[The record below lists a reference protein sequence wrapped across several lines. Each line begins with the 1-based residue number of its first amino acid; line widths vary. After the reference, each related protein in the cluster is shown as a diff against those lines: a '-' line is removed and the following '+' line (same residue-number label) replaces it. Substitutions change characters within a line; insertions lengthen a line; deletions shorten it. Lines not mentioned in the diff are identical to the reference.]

1 MDGLSPIQTYLV
13 SFFVVFEVRDV
24 LESATGEAQLTATPK
39 STLVFQF
46 SGFLMVLISLKTVC
60 ILLQLHLRLET
71 PWRRG

>member
-24 LESATGEAQLTATPK
+24 LESATGEAQLTATSK